1 MVSADADV
9 VPIRDA
15 AIRVGQLLKLAG
27 IVDDGGQAKAM
38 IAEGGVLIDGVA
50 VVGRGSQVRPGQTVT
65 VHGRSVRVVAE
76 D

>member
-1 MVSADADV
+1 MSAAAEV

-50 VVGRGSQVRPGQTVT
+50 AVGRGAQVRPGQTVT
-65 VHGRSVRVVAE
+65 VRGRSVRVVSG